1 MPVAREG
8 RLSDN
13 FVASKIA
20 DLPLPQRD
28 IFLLPKLSAGAT
40 AIAGSAS
47 STKLSNSPVVT
58 VNGNRYRGNNY
69 VLDGAVNVN
78 PNNTG
83 RPAIVP
89 TLESVEE
96 AQVETGNFSS
106 EFGRGNGAVIN
117 LRTKSGTNE
126 IHGRLWEYHRNTRL
140 NARNFFAVT
149 RPPVVFNQFGASVG
163 GPVIKN
169 KTFFFGSYEGT
180 RSVLGQA
187 LTFQVETPEFRDYVQ
202 RTTPDSVAAQL
213 LRRYPA
219 PTPQASSGPSK
230 YVGQINLTT
239 PEGSLPAIG
248 RAAVTLR
255 NYSYSDQYLGR
266 LDHSFN
272 EGLDKISA
280 RWISENQGDIGK
292 ASSAPATLG
301 KAVRGS
307 FGPFSGKFANLN
319 LGHMHV
325 FKRAVN
331 DARFSFQYLYATRGS
346 KDAITPD
353 ITITGI
359 TAPFG
364 DVFYNPSRF
373 RTYEVRDTLTLD
385 RGRHSLRIGFEYRR
399 IFKGI
404 QLGPA
409 TSGTYAFR
417 IACRLRRRSSVPADP
432 HRQSDHRRA
441 HRLST
446 LLSSKRR
453 RPIPSGRLE
462 SKLEIEY
469 QSGREVRLL
478 WSGHRTGRL
487 DFLVG
492 LG

>member
-255 NYSYSDQYLGR
+255 NYSYSDQIGR

-272 EGLDKISA
+272 EGLDKISV

-292 ASSAPATLG
+292 ASSSPATLG

-307 FGPFSGKFANLN
+307 FGPFSGTFSNLN
-319 LGHMHV
+319 LGHIHV

-331 DARFSFQYLYATRGS
+331 HARFSFQYLYAARGS
-346 KDAITPD
+346 EDAVVPD
-353 ITITGI
+353 VTITGI
-359 TAPFG
+359 SAPFG

-385 RGRHSLRIGFEYRR
+385 RGTALSPDWVRVQADLQGHSAWTSNLGNVCLLFARRLRRGSSLPADADRQSEYRR
-399 IFKGI
+399 
-404 QLGPA
+404 
-409 TSGTYAFR
+409 T
-417 IACRLRRRSSVPADP
+417 
-432 HRQSDHRRA
+432 

-446 LLSSKRR
+446 LL
-453 RPIPSGRLE
+453 PSE
-462 SKLEIEY
+462 
-469 QSGREVRLL
+469 
-478 WSGHRTGRL
+478 
-487 DFLVG
+487 
-492 LG
+492 